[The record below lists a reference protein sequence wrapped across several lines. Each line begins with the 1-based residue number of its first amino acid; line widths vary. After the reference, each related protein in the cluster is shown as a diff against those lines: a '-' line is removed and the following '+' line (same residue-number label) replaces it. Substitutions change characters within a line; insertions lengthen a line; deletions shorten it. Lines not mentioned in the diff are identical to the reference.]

1 MDDTCAV
8 CAETLEWA
16 AYGQCGH
23 HEVCSTC
30 IARLRF
36 ICDDR
41 RCCICKSESNIIFV
55 TKALGDYTRMINDF
69 SIFPVDPTEG
79 QVGPYWYHEGTQ
91 AFFDDLDHYKM
102 ITGMCKLSCNVCD
115 KKDDQGSEDL
125 KRRGKFRNVA
135 QLKSHLFHHHKLFM
149 CSLCLEGRKIFIC
162 EQKLYTRAQL
172 NRHINFGDSEV
183 DGSESER
190 GGFMGHPMCEFCRNP
205 FYGDNEL
212 YTHMST
218 EHYTC
223 HVCQRQHPG
232 QYDYFK
238 NYDDLE
244 IHFRQEHFLCED
256 EACLEK
262 KFIVF
267 ATESEMKRHNAM
279 EHGGRMSRSK
289 RNAAFQIPIS
299 FQYRSSRERDQNRRG
314 RVFQPDYSDS
324 QLSLAIEASL
334 ATANANMPRGTSS
347 RAQTESDH
355 RETGEINSILESFE
369 SLASADS
376 EPSSRNRQAMGQNSR
391 NNTPLETSSFP
402 PLPVAARNNHQKQ
415 RNGSEGLG
423 RNTMAARLRH
433 RNHVTVLNASQARPT
448 ASRQPTSLI
457 VGSSQ
462 LRPISSFG
470 HVLSS
475 GSASFITKPATVNE
489 VGPSNFS
496 SSMQIRSTTADAQS
510 ASSASSST
518 KTRSS
523 KKVSHSTSTPN
534 LVDRGSLDPAVSEFP
549 PVSATRPNKLTKN
562 TQPLPKAEDVRTA
575 NKSLVQRIR
584 SDLEFDEDKYA
595 AFKVISSEYRQGLID
610 TGEYVAYVFQFG
622 LSHLIPELARLC
634 PDAQKQ
640 KELVEAYSICSLRG
654 NGPWENSAADNSGL
668 LKHKKSSKKGKEKC
682 EDNGISSSNGALEDS
697 IINSLRELQSNY
709 KPSKEVEILSK
720 DGYRSAK
727 GKSTNLD
734 DDDDEQ
740 RVKNHSEPA
749 AGGLK
754 KSSGTSGGNKPRKKT
769 SKFNR
774 VRLGEGSQ
782 AAVLDLT
789 NSDSLRDSTLG
800 QSDGNTDTSERLPVR
815 GAWKNGG
822 GRRLVANLR

>member
-1 MDDTCAV
+1 MGLMAESSEKEAMDDTCAV

-115 KKDDQGSEDL
+115 KKDDLGSEDL
-125 KRRGKFRNVA
+125 KRRGKFRKHCA
-135 QLKSHLFHHHKLFM
+135 TEEPF
-149 CSLCLEGRKIFIC
+149 IFIC

-223 HVCQRQHPG
+223 H
-232 QYDYFK
+232 
-238 NYDDLE
+238 

-334 ATANANMPRGTSS
+334 ATANANMPRATSS
-347 RAQTESDH
+347 RAQTDSDH

-376 EPSSRNRQAMGQNSR
+376 EPSSRHRQAMGQNSR

-475 GSASFITKPATVNE
+475 GSASSITKPATVNE

-523 KKVSHSTSTPN
+523 NKVSHSTSTPN

-709 KPSKEVEILSK
+709 KPSKEVEVLSK

-749 AGGLK
+749 ADGLK
-754 KSSGTSGGNKPRKKT
+754 KSSGTSGGGNKPRKKT

-800 QSDGNTDTSERLPVR
+800 QSDGNTDASERLPVR

>member
-125 KRRGKFRNVA
+125 KRRGKFRNIA
-135 QLKSHLFHHHKLFM
+135 QLKSHLFHRHKLFM

-279 EHGGRMSRSK
+279 EHGGHMSRSK

-324 QLSLAIEASL
+324 QLCLAIEASL
-334 ATANANMPRGTSS
+334 ETANANMPRATSS
-347 RAQTESDH
+347 RAQTSDH

-376 EPSSRNRQAMGQNSR
+376 EPSSRHRQAMGQNSR

-448 ASRQPTSLI
+448 ASRHPTSLI

-475 GSASFITKPATVNE
+475 GSASSITKPATVNE

-523 KKVSHSTSTPN
+523 
-534 LVDRGSLDPAVSEFP
+534 
-549 PVSATRPNKLTKN
+549 NK
-562 TQPLPKAEDVRTA
+562 
-575 NKSLVQRIR
+575 RIR

-640 KELVEAYSICSLRG
+640 KELVEAYSICSLRS
-654 NGPWENSAADNSGL
+654 NGPWENSAANNSGL

-727 GKSTNLD
+727 GKSKNLD
-734 DDDDEQ
+734 DDDEQ
-740 RVKNHSEPA
+740 MVKNHSEPA
-749 AGGLK
+749 ADGLK
-754 KSSGTSGGNKPRKKT
+754 KCSGTSGGGNKPRKKT

-789 NSDSLRDSTLG
+789 NSDSLCDSTLG
-800 QSDGNTDTSERLPVR
+800 QSDGNTDASERLPVR

-822 GRRLVANLR
+822 GWKLVANLR

>member
-36 ICDDR
+36 ICDDH

-125 KRRGKFRNVA
+125 KRRGKFRNIA
-135 QLKSHLFHHHKLFM
+135 QLKSHLFHRHKLFM

-289 RNAAFQIPIS
+289 RNAAFQIPVS

-324 QLSLAIEASL
+324 QLSLAIEASFE
-334 ATANANMPRGTSS
+334 TANANMPRATSS
-347 RAQTESDH
+347 RAQTDSDH

-369 SLASADS
+369 LLASADS
-376 EPSSRNRQAMGQNSR
+376 EPSTRHHQAMGQNSR

-415 RNGSEGLG
+415 RNGLDGLG

-433 RNHVTVLNASQARPT
+433 RNHVTVLNASQARLT

-475 GSASFITKPATVNE
+475 GSASSITKPATVNE

-510 ASSASSST
+510 ASSASSSA

-523 KKVSHSTSTPN
+523 NKVGHSTSTPN

-549 PVSATRPNKLTKN
+549 PVSATHPNKLTKN

-584 SDLEFDEDKYA
+584 SDLEFNEDKYA

-640 KELVEAYSICSLRG
+640 KELVEAYSICSLRS
-654 NGPWENSAADNSGL
+654 NGPWENSAANNSGL

-727 GKSTNLD
+727 GKSKNL

-749 AGGLK
+749 ADGLK
-754 KSSGTSGGNKPRKKT
+754 KSSGTSGGGNKPRKKT

-800 QSDGNTDTSERLPVR
+800 QSDGNTDASERLPVR